1 LTLQWFRNGV
11 AVPGVTNL
19 FLTFS
24 NASRGDRGLYQLQ
37 VSNALGAAASS
48 NASLHV
54 VAPGGP
60 ALTLVSFTNEWRYEA
75 SGQDLGTAWRA
86 TGYNDATWIA
96 GRGLLANLQQD
107 YPEPL
112 NTVLPVPI
120 PVGLLNTVYFR
131 TRIDWWGTLG
141 SYDLVFSN
149 LLDDGAVFYLN
160 GAELFRTRIGA
171 GPVGYATP
179 ANLAPGNGQQYEM
192 VVLPN
197 VALLPGE
204 NVLAVEV
211 HQTGTS
217 SSDVTFATRLT
228 VLAGDDEPARIVTE
242 PADLSVPLG
251 YPGTLFAE
259 AFGAAP
265 LSFQWFKGGI
275 ALPGATN
282 AILQFSAVTAN
293 DGGNYQLQASN
304 HLNVVSSR
312 MALLTIEPETNP
324 PVALIRGPYLQNGT
338 TNSVVIQ
345 WRTDQLAGSQV
356 FYGTNPATLS
366 ASVTNPGL
374 KHDHAVTLT
383 NLDAGTRYYYAVS
396 TTVSNLAGGEEFVF
410 VTVPSTPKPTRIW
423 VQGDHG
429 TASLE
434 ARAVV
439 NAFTNFHGSASPD
452 VWLLLGDNAY
462 YEGTDEEYQQALFDL
477 MPDVLRGSL
486 LWTTIGN
493 HETYSADSTGRFPY
507 LDIFSPPTQG
517 EAGGVPSGT
526 EHYYSFD
533 YGNIHFVCLDSEVS
547 DRSTNGAMAAWL
559 REDLALNE
567 KDWLIAFWHSP
578 PYTHGSHN
586 SDSIFDSGGRLVD
599 MRQNFLPILEAHGV
613 DLVLS
618 GHSHCYERSRLLDGH
633 YGYSTSLEAFM
644 MKDAGNGRE
653 DGTGAYRKES
663 AGPAPNEGAVYI
675 VAGSSGWATFG
686 TMDHPV
692 MEVSLLE
699 MGSLVID
706 VNSNRLDARF
716 LRETGA
722 IQDHFTIVKGEP
734 ADSLRVATF
743 RATGN
748 QVHGAW
754 KSVAGEWYQV
764 VASDNV
770 GAVGWAAIT
779 EPIQATGATTFWTNA
794 LDGERLFYRV
804 QRIVAPQ
811 EE

>member
-1 LTLQWFRNGV
+1 V
-11 AVPGVTNL
+11 
-19 FLTFS
+19 
-24 NASRGDRGLYQLQ
+24 
-37 VSNALGAAASS
+37 
-48 NASLHV
+48 
-54 VAPGGP
+54 
-60 ALTLVSFTNEWRYEA
+60 LV
-75 SGQDLGTAWRA
+75 
-86 TGYNDATWIA
+86 
-96 GRGLLANLQQD
+96 
-107 YPEPL
+107 
-112 NTVLPVPI
+112 
-120 PVGLLNTVYFR
+120 
-131 TRIDWWGTLG
+131 
-141 SYDLVFSN
+141 
-149 LLDDGAVFYLN
+149 
-160 GAELFRTRIGA
+160 
-171 GPVGYATP
+171 
-179 ANLAPGNGQQYEM
+179 
-192 VVLPN
+192 
-197 VALLPGE
+197 
-204 NVLAVEV
+204 
-211 HQTGTS
+211 H
-217 SSDVTFATRLT
+217 
-228 VLAGDDEPARIVTE
+228 
-242 PADLSVPLG
+242 
-251 YPGTLFAE
+251 
-259 AFGAAP
+259 
-265 LSFQWFKGGI
+265 
-275 ALPGATN
+275 
-282 AILQFSAVTAN
+282 
-293 DGGNYQLQASN
+293 
-304 HLNVVSSR
+304 
-312 MALLTIEPETNP
+312 
-324 PVALIRGPYLQNGT
+324 
-338 TNSVVIQ
+338 
-345 WRTDQLAGSQV
+345 WRTDVLSGSYIS
-356 FYGTNPATLS
+356 YGIDSSALGSSAADPA
-366 ASVTNPGL
+366 L
-374 KHDHAVTLT
+374 KYDHTVLLT
-383 NLDAGTRYYYAVS
+383 NLLPNTRYYYAVS
-396 TTVSNLAGGEEFVF
+396 TGVSNLVAGEEFSF
-410 VTVPSTPKPTRIW
+410 LTPPISAKPTRIW

-429 TASLE
+429 TATPA

-567 KDWLIAFWHSP
+567 KEWLIAFWHSP

-586 SDSIFDSGGRLVD
+586 SDNIFDSGGRLVD

-794 LDGERLFYRV
+794 LDGERLFYRM